1 MSSTVLIIAFLLLM
15 LVLEFPIAIALA
27 VAGGLGLYLMGGF
40 GLASSFLST
49 AFHEETASYVLIAIP
64 MFVLM
69 SQYLA
74 HSGMARDIVY
84 SGEQWLR
91 KVRGGLGVAC
101 VLSSAML
108 AAVIGTSTAATATMS
123 SAIYPSMKE
132 VGYKPKFALGIIV
145 VSGTLAIMIP
155 PGLILILY
163 GILTEES
170 VGKLLIAGIFP
181 GILTAVGYILTIMYV
196 VWRNPDWVPAA
207 KDFDRKAAM
216 RSIKPVWPVFLLI
229 GIVIFALYGGIATPS
244 EIGALGAFFA
254 LAIVLVIRRLNKRR
268 FIESLASTIKTTS
281 MIIAI
286 LTGAMIFGYFLT
298 FSQATNT
305 LIGYIDSAGLSAW
318 QVMAIVIVMYL
329 VLGLFMDQL
338 AVLVLTVPTTYA
350 LVSAY
355 GFDGIWF
362 GIIITK
368 TVEIGLVTPPLGMN
382 VFVASGVTGVK
393 SSECFKGV
401 VPFLVIDL
409 VVLALLV
416 AFPSLVLW
424 IPNMSGL

>member
-1 MSSTVLIIAFLLLM
+1 MDTTIWIILLL
-15 LVLEFPIAIALA
+15 LLLLFLEFPVAIALA
-27 VAGGLGLYLMGGF
+27 LAGGIGLYMIGGW
-40 GLASSFLST
+40 GLAGSFLST

-84 SGEQWLR
+84 SGEQWLQ

-123 SAIYPSMKE
+123 SAIYPTMKE

-145 VSGTLAIMIP
+145 VSGTLAVMIP
-155 PGLILILY
+155 PGLILIIY

-181 GILTAVGYILTIMYV
+181 GILTALGYILTIMYV
-196 VWRNPDWVPAA
+196 VWKNPDWVPAA
-207 KDFDRKAAM
+207 KSFDKQAAVNSL
-216 RSIKPVWPVFLLI
+216 RPVWPVFLLI
-229 GIVIFALYGGIATPS
+229 GVVVFALYGGVATPS
-244 EIGALGAFFA
+244 EIGALGAFSA
-254 LAIVLVIRRLNKRR
+254 LAIVLCLKRMDR
-268 FIESLASTIKTTS
+268 KKLLDSLASTVKTTS

-286 LTGAMIFGYFLT
+286 VTGAMIFGYFLT
-298 FSQATNT
+298 FSQATDS
-305 LIGYIDSAGLSAW
+305 LISYVDSLGLSPW
-318 QVMAIVIVMYL
+318 QVMMLVVLMYL
-329 VLGLFMDQL
+329 ILGLFMDQL
-338 AVLVLTVPTTYA
+338 AILVLTVPTTYA
-350 LVSAY
+350 LISTF
-355 GFDGIWF
+355 GFDGVWF
-362 GIIITK
+362 GIVITK
-368 TVEIGLVTPPLGMN
+368 TVEIGLVTPPLGLN

-401 VPFLVIDL
+401 VPFLIVDL
-409 VVLALLV
+409 VVLGLIV
-416 AFPSLVLW
+416 AFPALVLW
-424 IPNMSGL
+424 VPNMSGW